1 MVLWQMCDMNF
12 SDLKKR
18 VLSALFLLMIA
29 GAFLFAPLVFAF
41 CFFIIATY
49 YLLKEW
55 WQTSAEGEG
64 RTIFD
69 FYICLYIVFGLASL
83 VVLRLYPPMMSFL
96 LGIVLVTIATDTGAY
111 FCGRIFG
118 GAKPFPLISPKKT
131 VSGYIG
137 GMILGAFTAF
147 LLWSSD
153 FMGIFMMVCLPIVVL
168 AGDLLQ
174 SAFKRKHGVKDTGT
188 ILPGHG
194 GLFDRFDG
202 LLGACLFF
210 VLSFFLIDFLRQI
223 AS

>member
-1 MVLWQMCDMNF
+1 MVLWQIRDMNF

-18 VLSALFLLMIA
+18 LLSALFLLIIA
-29 GAFLFAPLVFAF
+29 WAFLFAPFIFAF

-55 WQTSAEGEG
+55 WQSSAMGDG

-83 VVLRLYPPMMSFL
+83 IVLRLYPPIMPFL

-118 GAKPFPLISPKKT
+118 GIKPFPLISPKKT
-131 VSGYIG
+131 LSGYIG
-137 GMILGAFTAF
+137 GIIFGSLTSFI
-147 LLWSSD
+147 LWSSD
-153 FMGIFMMVCLPIVVL
+153 FMGIFMMVCLPLVVL

-174 SAFKRKHGVKDTGT
+174 SAFKRKHAIKDTGT

-202 LLGACLFF
+202 LLGACSFF
-210 VLSFFLIDFLRQI
+210 VLSFFSIDFFKQI
-223 AS
+223 IL